1 MNETI
6 NVSSVR
12 ESVVSLNVYYNSLS
26 YTLATESPKLNIIS
40 LLSNIGGSLGLF
52 MGVSF
57 LSLVEILALLLDI
70 AFFMLKGIIFKF

>member
-6 NVSSVR
+6 DMSNVR

-26 YTLATESPKLNIIS
+26 YTLATESPKLDIIS

-57 LSLVEILALLLDI
+57 LSLVEILVLLLDI
-70 AFFMLKGIIFKF
+70 AFFMLKRSYF